1 MRLRELA
8 DRLGRE
14 LVGDG
19 ELWIRGVAPLDEA
32 GADDLSFVRSGRWE
46 KGFATSGAG
55 ACVVPLDFET
65 AGRPSIRSSNPGLDF
80 ARAVGVLVPEPRPPR
95 GVADSAEVAPDAQ
108 VHPEAS
114 IGARSVVGAASVVG
128 ARTVLHASV
137 TLYRDV
143 HVGEDCAIHAGCVL
157 REGTRVG
164 DRVVLQPGVVLG
176 GDGFGYAF
184 DETGQPEKVPQ
195 VGRVVVEDDVEIG
208 ANTTVDRA
216 ALGETRIRRG
226 AKIDN
231 LVMIAHNCDIGE
243 GAIIV
248 GQAGLAGSTIV
259 GRGAML
265 MAQMG
270 AAGHLRIGDRA
281 FVGARAGLHKDVADG
296 ARVWGAPPLPER
308 SFHRAM
314 LALARLPEAL
324 RRLRAVEKKLGV
336 TATPETEEPE

>member
-8 DRLGRE
+8 SRLGRDFA
-14 LVGDG
+14 GDG
-19 ELWIRGVAPLDEA
+19 DLWIRGVAPLDEA
-32 GADDLSFVRSGRWE
+32 GAEDLSFVRSGRYE
-46 KGFATSGAG
+46 KAFARSGAG
-55 ACVVPLDFET
+55 ACVVPLDLET

-80 ARAVGVLVPEPRPPR
+80 ARAVGVLVPGPRPPR
-95 GVADSAEVAPDAQ
+95 GVGDGAVVAPDAQ

-114 IGARSVVGAASVVG
+114 IGAGSVVGAGAVVG
-128 ARTVLHASV
+128 ARTVLHGNV
-137 TLYRDV
+137 TLYGDV
-143 HVGEDCAIHAGCVL
+143 HVGEDCTIHAGCVL
-157 REGTRVG
+157 REGTRLG

-184 DETGQPEKVPQ
+184 DERGQPEKVPQ
-195 VGRVVVEDDVEIG
+195 VGRVVVDDDVEIG

-216 ALGETRIRRG
+216 ALGETRIRSG

-231 LVMIAHNCDIGE
+231 LVMIAHNCDVGE

-248 GQAGLAGSTIV
+248 AQAGLAGSTSV

-308 SFHRAM
+308 AFHRAM
-314 LALARLPEAL
+314 LALARLPDAL
-324 RRLRAVEKKLGV
+324 RRLRAVEKRLGV
-336 TATPETEEPE
+336 ETTREPEDPE